1 MYEFYAVDKLTV
13 WKNKDGIF
21 IYWKKKEKHSQCCL
35 VEVASYG
42 GKAKSFGVS
51 LISWFYFS
59 VNKATQ

>member
-51 LISWFYFS
+51 LIS
-59 VNKATQ
+59 